1 MKQIAPTARIAACCT
16 AGAALLLASACTA
29 VYTKSDQERV
39 ADLYYSGRLDEA
51 AEETAAMS
59 DAVHG
64 ETTGNAL
71 LWHME
76 AGAANMDAGKYDDS
90 LRFLRRAEKLLYLHD
105 SQGKLRLHAPGK
117 AAYSGF
123 RSDRILLGMF
133 KFFDYLAADN
143 LEGALVEI
151 RRMRR
156 SQYRY
161 LLNDADKNMLE
172 YNRENAGR
180 DVPPYRMK
188 TGIFDDKTCNSAF
201 GLVKV
206 LPDYQEYSKL
216 RRPIYS
222 AMFHSLAF
230 YLSAVAYC
238 WDNDWDEA
246 AVDLKYLYAM
256 QPENELIRRD
266 YATVLRLIDEPLP
279 DGLKNAAPWNYSLC
293 DNIVLVIAAD
303 GRAPGWTTRSVS
315 FQIPG
320 MVPAQWRFPILEK
333 LPPLPANPVAVSA
346 EGKDI
351 PLFPMADLYEIFN
364 DEYWQMT
371 MPDMLRN
378 AVGAIRAR
386 TQAHTAAKAS
396 LAAALA
402 APDSAAKPLAVATAA
417 AAVAATKD
425 ISMDNSDWRR
435 WATVPRR
442 FLAAHFP
449 IPKDRTVKLS
459 FGQTKTVTLRPE
471 THRAVIY
478 LRKLDDACVPHV
490 WESGD

>member
-1 MKQIAPTARIAACCT
+1 MIIRPIPFFRGVRLAGHKSRTRDLPIEPFSPAEVAVPLSRHLGAPAVPLVQTGDLVRKGQTI
-16 AGAALLLASACTA
+16 GAL
-29 VYTKSDQERV
+29 
-39 ADLYYSGRLDEA
+39 
-51 AEETAAMS
+51 
-59 DAVHG
+59 
-64 ETTGNAL
+64 
-71 LWHME
+71 
-76 AGAANMDAGKYDDS
+76 AGKVS
-90 LRFLRRAEKLLYLHD
+90 ANV
-105 SQGKLRLHAPGK
+105 HASVSGTVK
-117 AAYSGF
+117 AVGE
-123 RSDRILLGMF
+123 R
-133 KFFDYLAADN
+133 
-143 LEGALVEI
+143 
-151 RRMRR
+151 
-156 SQYRY
+156 
-161 LLNDADKNMLE
+161 
-172 YNRENAGR
+172 
-180 DVPPYRMK
+180 
-188 TGIFDDKTCNSAF
+188 
-201 GLVKV
+201 
-206 LPDYQEYSKL
+206 
-216 RRPIYS
+216 
-222 AMFHSLAF
+222 
-230 YLSAVAYC
+230 
-238 WDNDWDEA
+238 
-246 AVDLKYLYAM
+246 
-256 QPENELIRRD
+256 
-266 YATVLRLIDEPLP
+266 P
-279 DGLKNAAPWNYSLC
+279 DGRGGTMPC
-293 DNIVLVIAAD
+293 VVIAAD

-449 IPKDRTVKLS
+449 IPKDRTVNLY